1 MLYRLYVCAACC
13 SVWVK
18 GASLTVAFIVVAVS
32 VHSCTIKGQREG
44 TLALVQRIYTNL
56 LWILS
61 KCSTTKGYRER
72 PQPLSQHHC
81 IRFQFQFYLHLNL
94 CSTSSISWDTVE
106 IPHGTDVASEDTS
119 VSKDGLFI
127 PQCSCPLSP
136 WRGKKTIKCCTAH
149 CISFP
154 LVFSLRLTVLFT
166 YHFKSSKLAPL
177 HPTTQTGRQSE
188 SVPLNLLNIE
198 LTSELIHVLPH
209 ATQPRPQGLIVLS
222 IHGPRRHVAIVCWVP
237 VCLLDGGVCWHVPDD
252 LNLFRLWLNVLRVV
266 FVYRWAVSVALSCA
280 SERNEGLVCL
290 AAVFACYS
298 KAAEAVEI
306 SKFLSNGKK
315 IFFSNT
321 NFSYF
326 QENNDALKQMCQDF
340 AV

>member
-1 MLYRLYVCAACC
+1 M
-13 SVWVK
+13 
-18 GASLTVAFIVVAVS
+18 
-32 VHSCTIKGQREG
+32 
-44 TLALVQRIYTNL
+44 QRIYTNL

-61 KCSTTKGYRER
+61 KCSTTKGYSET
-72 PQPLSQHHC
+72 PASEPTSLYPFLISVLLSPPKSVLH
-81 IRFQFQFYLHLNL
+81 FLHLL
-94 CSTSSISWDTVE
+94 RHGWDT
-106 IPHGTDVASEDTS
+106 TRYR
-119 VSKDGLFI
+119 
-127 PQCSCPLSP
+127 CSFRGHSCLQWWAFHPTMLLSTLSLMG
-136 WRGKKTIKCCTAH
+136 GKITIKCCIAH

-222 IHGPRRHVAIVCWVP
+222 IHCPRRHVTIVCWVP

-252 LNLFRLWLNVLRVV
+252 LILLRLSLNVLRAV
-266 FVYRWAVSVALSCA
+266 FIYRWVVNVALSRA

-306 SKFLSNGKK
+306 SKFLLNGKK
-315 IFFSNT
+315 KYVSVT
-321 NFSYF
+321 YF
-326 QENNDALKQMCQDF
+326 
-340 AV
+340 